1 MKQDIGID
9 LLADNLPK
17 YIDVDEMVGFGDD
30 FGAIAV
36 ERCTKL
42 QQLARRLTISG
53 AAYGGC

>member
-17 YIDVDEMVGFGDD
+17 YVDTDDMLDVGED
-30 FGAIAV
+30 FKAIAR

-42 QQLARRLTISG
+42 QQLARRLAISG
-53 AAYGGC
+53 AAYGGG